1 MQELRGLYLL
11 TERIS
16 LHYCSNQLE
25 RELSQLVV
33 FDEGEV
39 KRLTD
44 GLQVFLDMVRS
55 NSLQPIRLCTLE
67 MLELWWQSLP
77 EAFVWDQL
85 KLMCS
90 WGLDVA

>member
-11 TERIS
+11 TEQIS
-16 LHYCSNQLE
+16 LHYCSNQLQ
-25 RELSQLVV
+25 RELIQLGV

-55 NSLQPIRLCTLE
+55 NSLQPIHLCTSE

-77 EAFVWDQL
+77 EVFVWDQL

-90 WGLDVA
+90 RGLDVA

>member
-25 RELSQLVV
+25 RELSQLGV

-39 KRLTD
+39 KRLID
-44 GLQVFLDMVRS
+44 GLQVFLNMVRS
-55 NSLQPIRLCTLE
+55 NSL
-67 MLELWWQSLP
+67 
-77 EAFVWDQL
+77 
-85 KLMCS
+85 
-90 WGLDVA
+90 

>member
-25 RELSQLVV
+25 RELSQLGV

-44 GLQVFLDMVRS
+44 GLQVFLNMVKN

-77 EAFVWDQL
+77 EAFV
-85 KLMCS
+85 
-90 WGLDVA
+90 

>member
-25 RELSQLVV
+25 RELIQLGV

-55 NSLQPIRLCTLE
+55 NSLQPIRLCALE

-90 WGLDVA
+90 RGLDVA

>member
-25 RELSQLVV
+25 RELIQLGV

-55 NSLQPIRLCTLE
+55 NSLQPIHLCTSE
-67 MLELWWQSLP
+67 MLELSWQSLP

-90 WGLDVA
+90 RGLDVA

>member
-44 GLQVFLDMVRS
+44 GLQVFLNMVRS
-55 NSLQPIRLCTLE
+55 NSLQPIHLCTSE

-77 EAFVWDQL
+77 EVFVWDQL

>member
-11 TERIS
+11 TEQIS

-25 RELSQLVV
+25 RELIQLGV

-55 NSLQPIRLCTLE
+55 NSLQPIHLCTSE

-77 EAFVWDQL
+77 EVFVWDQL

-90 WGLDVA
+90 RGLDVA